1 MPIIEVSKLHKAYGG
16 RVAVDEVSFTVD
28 EGEIFGIVGPNG
40 AGKTTTVESVIGLRR
55 PDSGQIRV
63 LGHDPQREPG
73 PVREALGVQLQEGQL
88 PDRLRVGEALDL
100 FASFYR
106 DPADPGALL
115 EMLGLAGH
123 RNQAYKKL
131 SGGQKQRL
139 SIALALV
146 GNPRIAVFDELTT
159 GLDPN
164 ARRATWRLIESVRAR
179 GVTVVLVTHFM
190 EEAERLCDR
199 VAVIDR
205 GRVIALDTPKGIV
218 AAAGTANLDDAFLAL
233 TGRSIDELEAQS

>member
-1 MPIIEVSKLHKAYGG
+1 MPVIEVSKLHKAYGK

-40 AGKTTTVESVIGLRR
+40 AGKTTTVECVIGLRR
-55 PDSGQIRV
+55 PSGGRIRV

-73 PVREALGVQLQEGQL
+73 PVRDRLGVQLQESQL
-88 PDRLRVGEALDL
+88 PDRLRVGEALAM

-106 DPADPGALL
+106 DPADPAALL
-115 EMLGLAGH
+115 ELLGLAGH
-123 RNQAYKKL
+123 RNQPYKKL

-179 GVTVVLVTHFM
+179 GVTVVLVTHLM

-199 VAVIDR
+199 VAVVDR
-205 GRVIALDTPKGIV
+205 GRVIALDAPQGI
-218 AAAGTANLDDAFLAL
+218 ASAAGAASLDDAFLVL
-233 TGRSIDELEAQS
+233 TGRTIDELEATS